1 MFGAQSLPLAVAAAF
16 GFAFAESGLGLGMV
30 LPGETAVIAIA
41 ASVEGPVATMLV
53 FAAVAVG
60 ACSGDHLGYWLGRTQ
75 GERVRGSRAVARV
88 GTQHWDRA
96 TGLLRRHGATAVFAT
111 RLLPVVRTLTPA
123 AAGASGVAYVRFLI
137 ASVSGS
143 VLWAAVYVG
152 GGSAAARL
160 ANAAFDQLGN
170 AVWWAVSGIAVFV
183 LLVIIWRRRPQQVQH
198 SVALRAGAP
207 RTHRADLAIAPDLSL
222 TGRLQP

>member
-1 MFGAQSLPLAVAAAF
+1 MFGAQSLPLAVAASF

-41 ASVEGPVATMLV
+41 ASAEGPVATMLV
-53 FAAVAVG
+53 FVAVAVG

-123 AAGASGVAYVRFLI
+123 AAGASGVAYARFLI
-137 ASVSGS
+137 ASLCGS
-143 VLWAAVYVG
+143 LLWSAVYVG
-152 GGSAAARL
+152 GGAVAVEAAKAVYARIGPSSWLVAAGLVALVVL
-160 ANAAFDQLGN
+160 AVA
-170 AVWWAVSGIAVFV
+170 
-183 LLVIIWRRRPQQVQH
+183 WRRRPEQVGYPGL
-198 SVALRAGAP
+198 LRAGAP
-207 RTHRADLAIAPDLSL
+207 RVHHSDLAAAPDLSL
-222 TGRLQP
+222 TGHLQP